1 MFQIGDKVVY
11 PVHGA
16 GVIEAIETRMILGEE
31 KNYYVLSIP
40 TSSMKVLVPL
50 ENADAMGIRYII
62 DEEDVAS
69 VLDVLKGPESPLVD
83 KWNYRYRLNMDK
95 LKSGDIYEVAE
106 VVRNLSL
113 RDMVKTLSGG
123 EKRLLDQAK
132 DILVSELVL
141 VGDDKPEDLMK
152 QLDLI
157 FKGVE
162 DAPDAEN

>member
-16 GVIEAIETRMILGEE
+16 GVIEAIEKRVVLGEE
-31 KNYYVLSIP
+31 KHYYVLAIP

-50 ENADAMGIRYII
+50 DNANAMGIRYVIKE
-62 DEEDVAS
+62 DEVAS
-69 VLDVLKGPESPLVD
+69 VIEVLKGPESPMVE

-113 RDMVKTLSGG
+113 RDIVKTLSSG

-141 VGDDKPEDLMK
+141 VGNENADGVMEKLE
-152 QLDLI
+152 LI

-162 DAPDAEN
+162 DAPDAQA

>member
-1 MFQIGDKVVY
+1 MFEIGDKVVY

-16 GVIEAIETRMILGEE
+16 GVIEAIEKRVVLGEE
-31 KNYYVLSIP
+31 KRYYVLAIP

-50 ENADAMGIRYII
+50 DNADCMGIRYVITE
-62 DEEDVAS
+62 DEVNS
-69 VLDVLKGPESPLVD
+69 VIDVLKGPESPIID

-95 LKSGDIYEVAE
+95 LKSGNIYEVAE

-113 RDMVKTLSGG
+113 RDIVKTLSSG

-141 VGDDKPEDLMK
+141 VRNETADGVMEKLE
-152 QLDLI
+152 LI

-162 DAPDAEN
+162 NAPEKEA